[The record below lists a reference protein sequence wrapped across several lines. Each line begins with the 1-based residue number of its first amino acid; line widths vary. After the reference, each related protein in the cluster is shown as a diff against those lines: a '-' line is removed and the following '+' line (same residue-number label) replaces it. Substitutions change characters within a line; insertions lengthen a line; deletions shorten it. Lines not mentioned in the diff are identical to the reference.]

1 MGKDNDAVMEE
12 ENEKQDI
19 IEKLKRESNIEN
31 MEKSFHGI
39 FKMPKA
45 IKYHNYSEWQH
56 KGYHE
61 RIK

>member
-1 MGKDNDAVMEE
+1 MEE

-19 IEKLKRESNIEN
+19 IEKLKRESSIEN

-45 IKYHNYSEWQH
+45 IKYHNYSDGQH
-56 KGYHE
+56 REYHE